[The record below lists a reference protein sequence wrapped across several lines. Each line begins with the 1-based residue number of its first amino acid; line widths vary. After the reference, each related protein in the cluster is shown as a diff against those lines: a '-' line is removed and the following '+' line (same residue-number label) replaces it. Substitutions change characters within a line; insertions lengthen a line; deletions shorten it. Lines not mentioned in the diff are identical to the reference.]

1 MSLIEIKKEIKKNA
15 NPQKAELLQR
25 FFKTGPGQ
33 YGEGDIFLGIMV
45 PVQRSIAKKYKELSL
60 KNIKELLNSDK
71 HEERLIALLILVEQY
86 KKGDEQKKEDIFTF
100 YHLNRKRINNWD
112 LVDLTAHII

>member
-1 MSLIEIKKEIKKNA
+1 MFINMIAHYCSFSLLKIKCLKKVLNSPHYYKLNITGNMNLTEIKKEIKKSA

-45 PVQRSIAKKYKELSL
+45 PVQRSIAKKFKELPL

-71 HEERLIALLILVEQY
+71 L
-86 KKGDEQKKEDIFTF
+86 
-100 YHLNRKRINNWD
+100 
-112 LVDLTAHII
+112 